1 MSQRASVTVT
11 IVNRLGLHARPAM
24 SFVDTASEY
33 KSAVRVRREDG
44 DHVVDGKSIME
55 MMMLAAT
62 QGVRLVVEAEGE
74 DAEAACAAIETLVAD
89 GFDDD

>member
-1 MSQRASVTVT
+1 VSQRASVTVT

-33 KSAVRVRREDG
+33 KSSIRVRRSDG
-44 DHVVDGKSIME
+44 EQTVDGKSIME

-62 QGVRLVVEAEGE
+62 QGVELVIDAEGE
-74 DAEAACAAIETLVAD
+74 DAEAMCAALEKLVAD

>member
-1 MSQRASVTVT
+1 MRASTTVT

-24 SFVDTASEY
+24 EFVDAAQAFSC
-33 KSAVRVRREDG
+33 SVRVKKG
-44 DHVVDGKSIME
+44 DLDVDGTSIME

-62 QGVRLVVEAEGE
+62 QGTKLEIVAEGE
-74 DAEAACAAIETLVAD
+74 DAEPCIAKLKSLVEA